1 MISVDAIMVF
11 SSILG
16 LVWVEEY
23 WHVFRLNPRHGEDS
37 FPFLNYDS
45 GLNEDTLQ
53 YSYLNKA
60 LDPSGLEWIE
70 LE

>member
-1 MISVDAIMVF
+1 MISVDVIMVF

-23 WHVFRLNPRHGEDS
+23 WHVFRLNHS